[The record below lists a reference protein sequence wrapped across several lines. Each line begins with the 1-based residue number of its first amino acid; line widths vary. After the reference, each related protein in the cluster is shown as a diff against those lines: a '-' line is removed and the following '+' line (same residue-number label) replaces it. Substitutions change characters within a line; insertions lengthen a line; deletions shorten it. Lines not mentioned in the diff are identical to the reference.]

1 MSSAS
6 KKIHLICLFNTELTC
21 FVWCVCFLTA
31 DDDDPESDKPKVLWS
46 LFFNQVDASECDDA
60 VLAEGLASNAMVTA
74 GPGTS
79 VGFEHAVAQVRTIAS
94 NAMVTAGPGTSVGFE
109 HAVAQVRTIASNAM
123 VTAGPGTSVGFE
135 HAVAQVRTS

>member
-1 MSSAS
+1 MIWSFS
-6 KKIHLICLFNTELTC
+6 HRTNFFTLY
-21 FVWCVCFLTA
+21 VCFLTA

-79 VGFEHAVAQVRTIAS
+79 VGFEHAVAQVRT
-94 NAMVTAGPGTSVGFE
+94 N
-109 HAVAQVRTIASNAM
+109 
-123 VTAGPGTSVGFE
+123 
-135 HAVAQVRTS
+135 